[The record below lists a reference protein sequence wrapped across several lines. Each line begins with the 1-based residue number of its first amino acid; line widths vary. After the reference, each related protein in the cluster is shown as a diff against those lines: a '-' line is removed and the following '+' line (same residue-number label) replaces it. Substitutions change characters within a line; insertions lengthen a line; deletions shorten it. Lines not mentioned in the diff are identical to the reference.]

1 MTVSCGYIA
10 SVGFFLKG
18 VSKVLNNETV
28 EILSPAVSNYRDIF
42 GTGDRNVRMIEERYG
57 VQVVVRDGEIKVMGE
72 KNAVKKAATV
82 IKEMDVLIS
91 SGTYIDEHTL
101 SSALDYLEN
110 GGCQGKVGLDTI
122 VLNAKGRPIKPRS
135 LGQCL
140 YVSAMIDNDIVFSI
154 GPAGTGKTFLAVAF
168 AVSALKNK
176 AVEKIILCR
185 PAVEAGE
192 SLGFL
197 PGDFLDKVDPY
208 FRPLYDALNVTLGA
222 EKVTKLQEKGIVEV
236 APLAYMRGR
245 TLTNAYIILDEAQN
259 TTARQMKMLLTRLG
273 VNSKVIITGD
283 VTQIDLPN
291 NESSGLKHVRSVL
304 SGIKGVAFVHLTNR
318 DVVRHKLVQKI
329 IKAYDDH
336 ESGLNGSGNGERE
349 YPR

>member
-1 MTVSCGYIA
+1 MSD
-10 SVGFFLKG
+10 
-18 VSKVLNNETV
+18 ETV
-28 EILSPAVSNYRDIF
+28 EILSPASSDYRDIF
-42 GTGDRNVRMIEERYG
+42 GTGDRNVRTIEERYG
-57 VQVVVRDGEIKVMGE
+57 VQVVIRDGAIKVMGE
-72 KNAVKKAATV
+72 KNAVKKASTV

-110 GGCQGKVGLDTI
+110 GGTQGKVGLDTI

-135 LGQCL
+135 LGQCF

-154 GPAGTGKTFLAVAF
+154 GPAGTGKTFLAVAI
-168 AVSALKNK
+168 AVAALKNK

-197 PGDFLDKVDPY
+197 PGDLLDKVDPY
-208 FRPLYDALNVTLGA
+208 FRPLYDALNHTLGA

-291 NESSGLKHVRSVL
+291 NEPSGLKHVRSVL

-318 DVVRHKLVQKI
+318 DVVRHKLVQQI

-336 ESGLNGSGNGERE
+336 ESGQNSPEHGEGEHTR
-349 YPR
+349 